1 MSDEVAVIAEVRARA
16 GEREALLA
24 AIGKVLEP
32 VGAEPGCVQYVV
44 HTDDGD
50 PDVVWFYER
59 YRDPAARAEHGA
71 SDPIVELRRALGDLV
86 AAAPRI
92 VALHPVMDKDAGR

>member
-1 MSDEVAVIAEVRARA
+1 MSDGVAVIAEVRAKA
-16 GEREALLA
+16 GEREALLT
-24 AIGKVLEP
+24 AIGQVLES
-32 VGAEPGCVQYVV
+32 VGGERGCEQYVV

-71 SDPIVELRRALGDLV
+71 SDAIVELRRALGDLI

-92 VALHPVMDKDAGR
+92 VAMHPVMDKDAGR

>member
-1 MSDEVAVIAEVRARA
+1 MPDEIAVIAEVRAKA
-16 GEREALLA
+16 GEREALLT
-24 AIGKVLEP
+24 AIGQVLSSVAGEQ
-32 VGAEPGCVQYVV
+32 GCEQYVV

-71 SDPIVELRRALGDLV
+71 SDAIGELRRALGDLI

-92 VALHPVMDKDAGR
+92 VAMHPVMDKDAGR

>member
-1 MSDEVAVIAEVRARA
+1 MADGVAVIAEVRARA
-16 GEREALLA
+16 GQRKALLT
-24 AIGKVLEP
+24 AIRQVLGSVRGEQ
-32 VGAEPGCVQYVV
+32 GCEHYVV

-71 SDPIVELRRALGDLV
+71 SDAIVELRRALGDLV

-92 VALHPVMDKDAGR
+92 VVMHPVMDKDAGR

>member
-1 MSDEVAVIAEVRARA
+1 MADQVAVIAEVRARA
-16 GEREALLA
+16 GEREALLT
-24 AIGKVLEP
+24 AIQQVLST
-32 VGAEPGCVQYVV
+32 VGGEQGCEQYVV

-71 SDPIVELRRALGDLV
+71 SEAIGELRQALGGLV